1 MIFCILNKKTGEKM
15 NIRKKVYERYKIDWI
30 SRYGYHGCLYPC
42 FEEFL
47 ETEYQDIECMYSI
60 LTPGEFKEYLE
71 DII

>member
-1 MIFCILNKKTGEKM
+1 M

-30 SRYGYHGCLYPC
+30 SC